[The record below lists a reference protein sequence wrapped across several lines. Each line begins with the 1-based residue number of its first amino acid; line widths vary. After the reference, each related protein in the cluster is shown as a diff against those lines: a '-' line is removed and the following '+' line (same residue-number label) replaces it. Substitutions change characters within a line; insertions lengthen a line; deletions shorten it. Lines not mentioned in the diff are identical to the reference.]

1 MNRISLT
8 DTLYE
13 MIERI
18 NDDDLSAEETESI
31 IKKAKAIN
39 EIGKT
44 IIEERKSQLDVIK
57 FLDDRGYEIKGS
69 MVKQLGYEEKP

>member
-8 DTLYE
+8 DTLFE

-18 NDDDLSAEETESI
+18 NDDDLTEDELETVL
-31 IKKAKAIN
+31 KKAKAIN

-44 IIEERKSQLDVIK
+44 IVDERKSQLDVVK
-57 FLDDRGYEIKGS
+57 FLNDNGYDSKENL
-69 MVKQLGYEEKP
+69 KQLGYDKKV

>member
-57 FLDDRGYEIKGS
+57 FLDDRGYAVDKGL
-69 MVKQLGYEEKP
+69 KQLGYEEKP

>member
-1 MNRISLT
+1 MNMISLT

-57 FLDDRGYEIKGS
+57 FLDDRGYAVDKGL
-69 MVKQLGYEEKP
+69 KQLGYEEKP

>member
-8 DTLYE
+8 DTLFE

-18 NDDDLSAEETESI
+18 NDDDLTEDELETVL
-31 IKKAKAIN
+31 KKAKAIN

-44 IIEERKSQLDVIK
+44 IVDERKSQLDVVK
-57 FLDDRGYEIKGS
+57 FLNDNGYESKETL
-69 MVKQLGYEEKP
+69 KQLGYDKKI

>member
-31 IKKAKAIN
+31 INKAKAIN

-57 FLDDRGYEIKGS
+57 FLDDRGYKVEKGL
-69 MVKQLGYEEKP
+69 KQLGYEEKP

>member
-18 NDDDLSAEETESI
+18 NDEETESI

-44 IIEERKSQLDVIK
+44 IIEERKSQLDVMK

>member
-1 MNRISLT
+1 MGRISLT

-18 NDDDLSAEETESI
+18 NDDDLTEEEVESV

-39 EIGKT
+39 DIGKT
-44 IIEERKSQLDVIK
+44 IIEERKSQLDVMK
-57 FLDDRGYEIKGS
+57 FLDDRGYELNS
-69 MVKQLGYEEKP
+69 NAVKELGYEK